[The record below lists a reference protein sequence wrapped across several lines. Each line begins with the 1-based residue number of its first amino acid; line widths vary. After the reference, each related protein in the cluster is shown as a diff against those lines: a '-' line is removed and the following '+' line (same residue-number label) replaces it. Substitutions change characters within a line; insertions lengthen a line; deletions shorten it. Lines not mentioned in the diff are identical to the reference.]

1 MFDVTKISCAPR
13 DVLIFSVDMDL
24 YDIEE
29 CRGIYEAI
37 LQQAPDMK
45 IIFVPDDLVKEIIQV
60 NRTIPMYYNNTQLEY
75 QYCTIYND
83 RYVSLDEVKRFDNK
97 STTPP
102 ISILTEMKNKG
113 KN

>member
-60 NRTIPMYYNNTQLEY
+60 NRTIPMYYNNNDLITTTTHSTPTTGYIHSNPTTRTVDGVSIEDTQW
-75 QYCTIYND
+75 
-83 RYVSLDEVKRFDNK
+83 
-97 STTPP
+97 
-102 ISILTEMKNKG
+102 
-113 KN
+113 

>member
-60 NRTIPMYYNNTQLEY
+60 NRTIPMYYNNNDLITTTTHSTPTTGYIHSVPPTTGVANGVNIEDTQW
-75 QYCTIYND
+75 
-83 RYVSLDEVKRFDNK
+83 
-97 STTPP
+97 
-102 ISILTEMKNKG
+102 
-113 KN
+113 